1 MIKIRQADENDLG
14 EIKIL
19 LKKLQESAEP
29 HNEVTQIGF
38 GKIFKEMNDFPHFYS
53 NYVAVKDGD
62 IIGFISIIFYK
73 TLFHSGGTA
82 LINELIVSEDY
93 RRKGVG
99 KKLISKAIKIAKQR
113 GMDEIEVGTE
123 KKNIIA
129 QSFYKKCGFNNEYI
143 LLSKTF

>member
-1 MIKIRQADENDLG
+1 M
-14 EIKIL
+14 
-19 LKKLQESAEP
+19 
-29 HNEVTQIGF
+29 
-38 GKIFKEMNDFPHFYS
+38 S
-53 NYVAVKDGD
+53 NVAVKDGD